1 MLDRNDPWLME
12 EELPLDE
19 PADVLR
25 TMPEIRQLLDPDR
38 HDDELGLRSLLEHPE
53 ALSKAW
59 WRSAHAEGHHRTL
72 KSVKHHPDV
81 LRAA

>member
-1 MLDRNDPWLME
+1 MLHQNDLWLD

-25 TMPEIRQLLDPDR
+25 TMPEIRQLVDPDR
-38 HDDELGLRSLLEHPE
+38 HDDELGLRSVLEHPE

-59 WRSAHAEGHHRTL
+59 WHGAHAERHHRRS
-72 KSVKHHPDV
+72 KSVKRLADV